1 MIQKKLQAPVEV
13 IQSRC
18 TRDNFCSAVV
28 NKKSLDFLGFHILSD
43 FLPTKKISALL
54 CRLSRE
60 EGVKPIPHHPTRM
73 ACDDSWLEIL
83 LDLNEYKNLLS
94 SGIFFDGN
102 VAANLPCI
110 FRKDQKHNNKVHLHN
125 DLDYAMGGH
134 ERYSLFLALTKINIE
149 NGGLRIFPATHHF
162 GSLGDCG
169 EINPDVLPAKYPVV
183 EPRLAPGDL
192 LIMNSGTWHMSDESK
207 VNKARVYLELHITHS
222 MDASARYPLFGSPTS
237 DFKNHSTSENIFLS
251 SREQKLK
258 YFYNSQRQ

>member
-1 MIQKKLQAPVEV
+1 M
-13 IQSRC
+13 
-18 TRDNFCSAVV
+18 
-28 NKKSLDFLGFHILSD
+28 SD

-183 EPRLAPGDL
+183 EPRLALGDL
-192 LIMNSGTWHMSDESK
+192 LIMNSGTWHMSDEL

-222 MDASARYPLFGSPTS
+222 MDASARYPFLALLPVILKPFHLG
-237 DFKNHSTSENIFLS
+237 KHFLS

-258 YFYNSQRQ
+258 YFYKSQRQ